1 MVVGL
6 LVVFLLFKI
15 NLVAS
20 IELVRRGL
28 FVENAFA
35 NEVLEVGLDSSLELA
50 VEAGLGAES
59 RLSESHRD

>member
-20 IELVRRGL
+20 MELVRGGL
-28 FVENAFA
+28 FVENAFS
-35 NEVLEVGLDSSLELA
+35 NEVLEVGLDRALELR
-50 VEAGLGAES
+50 VERCLGTES
-59 RLSESHRD
+59 RFGESH